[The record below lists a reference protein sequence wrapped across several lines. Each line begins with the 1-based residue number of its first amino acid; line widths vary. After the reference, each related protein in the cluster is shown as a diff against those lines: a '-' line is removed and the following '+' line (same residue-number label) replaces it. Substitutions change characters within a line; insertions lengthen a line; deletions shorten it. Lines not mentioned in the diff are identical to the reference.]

1 MYLNSNNRCELN
13 LDDMYGS
20 KCNDTGADANAN
32 MNGSSSV
39 PILPSM
45 EKDMK

>member
-1 MYLNSNNRCELN
+1 
-13 LDDMYGS
+13 MYGS

-39 PILPSM
+39 PILAIYG
-45 EKDMK
+45 EGYEVVCTGARREYDND